1 MCDFNSFMTQEI
13 HEAFTETISAREGKV
28 TETFHQPGLLFVRS
42 VLPQQEEIRA
52 RDNVQGGVALRAT
65 DTGST
70 VTLSSPHDHFFN
82 VETGADHVRMH
93 GMANPPFTMGDPA
106 K

>member
-1 MCDFNSFMTQEI
+1 MQMRPAGKS
-13 HEAFTETISAREGKV
+13 ETYVALSAAGMV
-28 TETFHQPGLLFVRS
+28 GLTVKAESGSVRLGADDKS
-42 VLPQQEEIRA
+42 AGIDV
-52 RDNVQGGVALRAT
+52 GVRGESAALRAT